1 MRQGKKLMP
10 LAGGKDTMAAPP
22 FGSLGYFKDSEEEN
36 VGMHDKIQD
45 LLKATQALVGYI
57 EEHHV
62 FDKLADAGCGLYD
75 TYRSDKFEEVVNTA
89 KRVAGELEEELGKA
103 G

>member
-1 MRQGKKLMP
+1 MRNK
-10 LAGGKDTMAAPP
+10 
-22 FGSLGYFKDSEEEN
+22 
-36 VGMHDKIQD
+36 VQD

-89 KRVAGELEEELGKA
+89 KQVAQQVEEELSRA